1 MAFSDERMKSLHALE
16 NSSFDAETEGVSR
29 VNERITRWTAFGRE
43 TAVGLV
49 AMRISAAVVIS
60 FRYSERSVD
69 VTISECAL
77 SAATAARAILPAP
90 RISIFFIFSAVSLT
104 SIDCT

>member
-1 MAFSDERMKSLHALE
+1 MAFSDERMKSWHALE
-16 NSSFDAETEGVSR
+16 NSSFAEETEGVSR
-29 VNERITRWTAFGRE
+29 VNELITRWTAFGRE

-49 AMRISAAVVIS
+49 AMRRSAAVTIS
-60 FRYSERSVD
+60 FRYSERSLEGA
-69 VTISECAL
+69 ISECAL

-104 SIDCT
+104 SIDST